1 MFAATCARQQLRS
14 HGFSFRP
21 CGPQADLSAGVP
33 RYMVCRVTFTWFALE
48 RTPTLTVLVMT
59 NAEPLAAET
68 LTITEVA
75 ERTGL
80 SPDTLRY
87 YEKAGLISPV
97 GRSAGGQRRYAAAD
111 LAWIAFLL
119 RLRDTGMSIADM
131 QQFADLRRSGDSTVP
146 DRLRLLREH
155 RARLTERIRQ
165 LQASGSALDDKINH
179 YEQLLEDA

>member
-1 MFAATCARQQLRS
+1 MASTQ
-14 HGFSFRP
+14 
-21 CGPQADLSAGVP
+21 
-33 RYMVCRVTFTWFALE
+33 
-48 RTPTLTVLVMT
+48 
-59 NAEPLAAET
+59 PLPAVT
-68 LTITEVA
+68 LTITDVA

-111 LAWIAFLL
+111 LAWIEFLL

-131 QQFADLRRSGDSTVP
+131 QQFADLRRKGDSTVP
-146 DRLRLLREH
+146 DRLKLLREH
-155 RARLTERIRQ
+155 RARLAGRIRQ
-165 LQASGSALDDKINH
+165 MQASGRALDDKISY

>member
-1 MFAATCARQQLRS
+1 MASTQ
-14 HGFSFRP
+14 P
-21 CGPQADLSAGVP
+21 LSAV
-33 RYMVCRVTFTWFALE
+33 
-48 RTPTLTVLVMT
+48 
-59 NAEPLAAET
+59 T
-68 LTITEVA
+68 LTITDVA

-111 LAWIAFLL
+111 LAWIEFLL

-131 QQFADLRRSGDSTVP
+131 QQFAGLRRRGDSTVP

-155 RARLTERIRQ
+155 RARLAGRVRQ
-165 LQASGSALDDKINH
+165 MQASGRVLDDKISY